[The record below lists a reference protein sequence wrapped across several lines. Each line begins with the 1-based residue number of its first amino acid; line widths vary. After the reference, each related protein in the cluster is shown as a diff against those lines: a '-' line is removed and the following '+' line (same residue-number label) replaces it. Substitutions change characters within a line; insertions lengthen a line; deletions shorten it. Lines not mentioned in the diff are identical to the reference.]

1 MLKLVYY
8 GQNDGA
14 HGPDVILTG
23 DPGTDNVTLLNA
35 GYLGGKVVS
44 LFQSATVSRG
54 TVIIPC
60 DSALAQ
66 PYGFLINGPGEFAG
80 AIGPSGSGKI
90 SVVRAMPTILVDA
103 QAYNVTPTAP
113 YIIGAPAYCGTG
125 AFKGLVTS
133 DQPGSGFKNP
143 IGIIMCV
150 PTATFPWLGIAA
162 LI

>member
-14 HGPDVILTG
+14 HGPDVALTG

-35 GYLGGKVVS
+35 GYLGGKVVA
-44 LFQSATVSRG
+44 LATSATVARG
-54 TVIIPC
+54 NVVIPC
-60 DSALAQ
+60 DTGSMV
-66 PYGFLINGPGEFAG
+66 PYGFLMNGPGEFAG

-103 QAYNVTPTAP
+103 QAYALTPTAP
-113 YIIGAPAYCGTG
+113 YAVGAPLYCGTG
-125 AFKGLVTS
+125 ATIGLVTS
-133 DQPGSGFKNP
+133 DKPGTGFANP
-143 IGIIMCV
+143 IGVCMAI
-150 PTATFPWLGIAA
+150 PTATFPWLGVAA